1 MSIGEKIRQLR
12 REKDWSQGQLAIKL
26 GISERHISRYENEKF
41 TPSASTLKK
50 IAEVFGVTIDYLLS
64 CNNPEDDNK
73 PLQIADIKDPEL
85 LECFLEADELEE
97 SDREVVKKLVQAFV
111 IKKNVKNL
119 AKLP

>member
-26 GISERHISRYENEKF
+26 GISEKHISRYENEKF

-50 IAEVFGVTIDYLLS
+50 IAEVFGVTVDYLLS
-64 CNNPEDDNK
+64 GNKLENDDK
-73 PLQIADIKDPEL
+73 PLQIADIKDREL

-97 SDREVVKKLVQAFV
+97 ADREVVKKLVQAFV